1 MNEWF
6 KKHKADIISLICG
19 LIGAAF
25 VYFLMSSIIF
35 PKEIDLIQ
43 EISYSEYWQLVEDG
57 KVDTVYYSPNN
68 EYMTITILNDDT
80 KDMTRS
86 ERDTY
91 KYDISDKRKVLYPG
105 YSDFRKD
112 LLEKDTN
119 VRIIRTSDIFNT
131 FVNAV
136 SLLITVV
143 FFVFLMKMMSQTMQ
157 KTSEK
162 DLIQYSDVKF
172 DDIIGH
178 EEILDDVKFITKLI
192 KNPEIG
198 DKIGAEPPKG
208 LLLEGPPGTGKTL
221 LAKAIAGEAG
231 VPFLY
236 QNASGL
242 IEMFVGLGAKRVRD
256 LFKIAR
262 KHAPCIIFIDE
273 IDAIGGSRQ
282 NSKGTAEN
290 DQTINAL
297 LQEMD
302 GFSGR
307 EGIFI
312 IAATNRADDLDEALV
327 RARRFDRRITV
338 NPPRSWEV
346 RRDLFNHYLK
356 DRAIDE
362 SLDIDAI
369 SRQTAGFTGADIAA
383 ICNEASIVAIMHDK
397 DVIDKDCIEE
407 AIDKKI
413 FHGNRSKKEQHIED
427 KNIVA
432 YHEAGHAVMSAIL
445 GEPIARASIQSTIS
459 GVGGAVF
466 NEDKDT
472 LFRTDTDFKNRILI
486 AYAGTASEEIKFG
499 NPSTGASNDITQATQ
514 VLVQYVEKFGFDK
527 SFGLL
532 DISVLGK
539 EHLVS
544 GDFITEK
551 ISKMS
556 RDYYAECLDLLK
568 KHYDK
573 VETVAQLLLE
583 KETIPGEIIEN
594 IVNSNL
600 CILSESLP

>member
-1 MNEWF
+1 MNNWF
-6 KKHKADIISLICG
+6 NKHKSDIISLICG
-19 LIGAAF
+19 IAAAAV

-35 PKEIDLIQ
+35 PKEIDMIQ
-43 EISYSEYWQLVEDG
+43 EIPYSEYWQLVEDG
-57 KVDTVYYSPNN
+57 QVDTVYYSTSS
-68 EYMTITILNDDT
+68 EYMTVTLLNDDT
-80 KDMTRS
+80 KDMTRK
-86 ERDTY
+86 ERDEYDY
-91 KYDISDKRKVLYPG
+91 KTSDKRKVLYPG
-105 YSDFRKD
+105 YSEFRKD
-112 LLEKDTN
+112 LLEKDIN
-119 VRIIRTSDIFNT
+119 VRLVHTQDT
-131 FVNAV
+131 FSTIANLV
-136 SLLITVV
+136 SILVTVM
-143 FFVFLMKMMSQTMQ
+143 FFVFMMKMMSQTIQ

-178 EEILDDVKFITKLI
+178 EEILSDVKLITKLI
-192 KNPEIG
+192 TNPKLG

-273 IDAIGGSRQ
+273 IDAIGGSRK
-282 NSKGTAEN
+282 NAKGTAEN

-307 EGIFI
+307 EGIFV
-312 IAATNRADDLDEALV
+312 IAATNRADDLDEALI

-338 NPPRSWEV
+338 NPPRDWHV
-346 RRDLFNHYLK
+346 RKELFEHYLK
-356 DRAIDE
+356 DKTVDE
-362 SLDIDAI
+362 SIDLETI

-397 DVIDKDCIEE
+397 DMIDRDCIEE

-413 FHGNRSKKEQHIED
+413 FHGNRSKKEQHMED
-427 KNIVA
+427 KNIIA
-432 YHEAGHAVMSAIL
+432 YHEAGHAVMSAL
-445 GEPIARASIQSTIS
+445 LDEPIARASIQSTVS

-472 LFRTDTDFKNRILI
+472 LFQTNTDFRNRILI

-514 VLVQYVEKFGFDK
+514 ILVQYVEKFGFDK

-532 DISVLGK
+532 DISVLNK

-556 RDYYAECLDLLK
+556 RDYYAECLNTLRNN
-568 KHYDK
+568 YDK
-573 VETVAQLLLE
+573 VETVAGLLLE
-583 KETIPGEIIEN
+583 KETVPGNVIN
-594 IVNSNL
+594 DVVNNT
-600 CILSESLP
+600 

>member
-6 KKHKADIISLICG
+6 KKHKADVISWICG
-19 LIGAAF
+19 IIAAGI
-25 VYFLMSSIIF
+25 VYAIMTSVIF

-43 EISYSEYWQLVEDG
+43 EISYSEYQQLVEDEAI
-57 KVDTVYYSPNN
+57 DTVYYSTTS
-68 EYMTITILNDDT
+68 EYMTLTLINDDT
-80 KDMTRS
+80 KDMSRK
-86 ERDTY
+86 ERDSY
-91 KYDISDKRKVLYPG
+91 KYTNSDKRKTLYPG
-105 YSDFRKD
+105 YTDFRKD
-112 LLEKDTN
+112 LLEKNIN
-119 VRIIRTSDIFNT
+119 VRLLKTSDLMG
-131 FVNAV
+131 
-136 SLLITVV
+136 SLLNIGSLLFTAV
-143 FFVFLMKMMSQTMQ
+143 FFVMLMRMMSQTMN

-162 DLIQYSDVKF
+162 DLLQYSDIKF

-178 EEILDDVKFITKLI
+178 EEILDDVKFIAKLI
-192 KNPEIG
+192 QNPELG
-198 DKIGAEPPKG
+198 DAIGAEPPKG

-256 LFKIAR
+256 LFKVAR

-302 GFSGR
+302 GFTGR

-338 NPPRSWEV
+338 NPPSSWEV
-346 RRDLFNHYLK
+346 RKELFMHYLK
-356 DRAIDE
+356 NRSIDE
-362 SLDIDAI
+362 SLDIEGIA
-369 SRQTAGFTGADIAA
+369 RQTAGFTGADVAA
-383 ICNEASIVAIMHDK
+383 ICNEASIVAMMHDK
-397 DVIDKDCIEE
+397 DIIDKDCIEE

-413 FHGNRSKKEQHIED
+413 FHGNRSKREQHVQD
-427 KNIVA
+427 KTIVA
-432 YHEAGHAVMSAIL
+432 YHEAGHAVMSALL
-445 GEPIARASIQSTIS
+445 GEPIARASIQSTVS

-472 LFRTDTDFKNRILI
+472 VFRTNIDFKNRIMI

-532 DISVLGK
+532 DISVLGQ
-539 EHLVS
+539 EHLVNS
-544 GDFITEK
+544 DTIMNK
-551 ISKMS
+551 IGQMS
-556 RDYYAECLDLLK
+556 RDYYTECLELLK
-568 KHYDK
+568 KNYDH
-573 VETVAQLLLE
+573 VETVAELLLS
-583 KETIPGEIIEN
+583 KETLPGDEINN
-594 IVNSNL
+594 IVTNNKV
-600 CILSESLP
+600 

>member
-1 MNEWF
+1 MNDWF
-6 KKHKADIISLICG
+6 NKHKLDIISVL
-19 LIGAAF
+19 GAIAGAIII
-25 VYFLMSSIIF
+25 YFLLSSFIF
-35 PKEIDLIQ
+35 PKETDLMQ
-43 EISYSEYWQLVEDG
+43 EISYTEYWQLIEDG
-57 KVDTVYYSPNN
+57 KIDTVYYSPSS
-68 EYMTITILNDDT
+68 EYMTVTLLNDET
-80 KDMTRS
+80 QSMSRK
-86 ERDTY
+86 ERDEYTY
-91 KYDISDKRKVLYPG
+91 NIKDKRKVLYPG
-105 YSDFRKD
+105 YTDFRKD
-112 LLEKDTN
+112 LLEKDVN
-119 VRIIRTSDIFNT
+119 VKLMENSDIFSVIINGS
-131 FVNAV
+131 
-136 SLLITVV
+136 SLLLTIL
-143 FFVFLMKMMSQTMQ
+143 FFVFMMKMMSQTMQ

-162 DLIQYSDVKF
+162 DLIQRSDVKF

-178 EEILDDVKFITKLI
+178 EEILDDVKFIAELI
-192 KNPEIG
+192 KNPKLG
-198 DKIGAEPPKG
+198 DEVGAEPPKG

-273 IDAIGGSRQ
+273 IDAIGGSRR
-282 NSKGTAEN
+282 NSKGTSEN

-327 RARRFDRRITV
+327 RSRRFDRRITV
-338 NPPRSWEV
+338 NPPNNWEV

-356 DRAIDE
+356 DRAVDDTI
-362 SLDIDAI
+362 DIDAI

-383 ICNEASIVAIMHDK
+383 ICNEASITALMHNK
-397 DVIDKDCIEE
+397 TVIDKDCIEE

-413 FHGNRSKKEQHIED
+413 FHGNRSKREQHD
-427 KNIVA
+427 QDRNIVA
-432 YHEAGHAVMSAIL
+432 YHEAGHAVMSALL

-466 NEDKDT
+466 NEDKDS
-472 LFRTDTDFKNRILI
+472 LFRTNMDFKNRVLI

-499 NPSTGASNDITQATQ
+499 NPSTGAGNDITQATQ
-514 VLVQYVEKFGFDK
+514 VLIQYVEKFGFDK

-532 DISVLGK
+532 DVSVLGK
-539 EHLVS
+539 EHLVNS
-544 GDFITEK
+544 DTIMEK
-551 ISKMS
+551 ISRMS
-556 RDYYAECLDLLK
+556 REYYEECLNMLK
-568 KHYDK
+568 ERYAD
-573 VETVAQLLLE
+573 VETVAKLLLE
-583 KETIPGEIIEN
+583 KETVPGEVIMNMVRERKEN
-594 IVNSNL
+594 L
-600 CILSESLP
+600 A